1 MKIKAAVVKKA
12 GDPFT
17 FEDDI
22 ELHKVG
28 PTDLLVR
35 LVASGICLSDEAIRS
50 GEASVGWPAI
60 LGHEGSGIVEEVGS
74 NVTDF
79 APGDHVILSYWT
91 CGKCDKC
98 LAGHAGQC
106 RNYTKGDFMGV
117 RPDGDYN
124 FSKDGHPI
132 SNMLNQSSF
141 ATATVVEQR
150 NAIKVDKD
158 LDLRKLGPLGCGYV
172 TGSGTVLNALQPRPG
187 QTIAVFGTGAV
198 GLAAMMAAKISGCT
212 KIIAIDRNDP
222 RLALAKELGAT
233 DTINTN
239 ITDPVKAI
247 KGLTNG
253 YGVDFS
259 IDTTGAP
266 AITKAAIDSLTTGGT
281 CAGVAVTSNTVNIS
295 EWGDLSAFDKR
306 FIGVLMGDSVPQ
318 LDIPRL
324 VEFYKLGWFPF
335 DKTEKFYD
343 FSQINEAN
351 EDSKSG
357 KVIKPVL
364 IIDKKY
370 QPGN

>member
-35 LVASGICLSDEAIRS
+35 LVASGICHSDEAIRS

-239 ITDPVKAI
+239 NTDPVKAI
-247 KGLTNG
+247 KELTNG